1 MKKNLKQIIKENTIP
16 WDKFTQD
23 FDSEQE
29 KLVAAEIK
37 YYDVLQELKQTR
49 KSLGLTQHEL
59 AQKANIPRSTVTK
72 VESGSYNP
80 TLQTLMNIAGAMNKK
95 LQINLV

>member
-1 MKKNLKQIIKENTIP
+1 MKKGLKKIIQENTIP
-16 WDKFTQD
+16 WEKFTQD
-23 FDSEQE
+23 FTIEEE

-59 AQKANIPRSTVTK
+59 AEKANIPRSTVTK